1 MKKILFGLTLMA
13 AMASCTE
20 DYKDWASPA
29 NNPQE
34 PVKSVEVEVTSAGTI
49 NLADAEESVQLF
61 TPSVVVSDEAVSK
74 YTVELYAEAEGA
86 RKELTAD
93 SEGKVLTADLQD
105 AVVSLCGARP
115 IERSLFMDI
124 TCLTNIAGQSI
135 QNVSKNV
142 AIKITPEAPFI
153 DPAGYYV
160 VGNIDGWACTR
171 VDDFHMVNNG
181 GDVYENPEFSVTIAA
196 VAGVDPYEVKFVPSS
211 AFKADG
217 TIENWGIALSA
228 LPDVDEIANKGS
240 FSYNNAG
247 GNIKFAAVEGAKFYT
262 IKANLL
268 EGTYE
273 VTPVKFEEYIYVPG
287 NAQKYNTSAP
297 GMPEWGWT
305 PSLAPALRSPNCDGK
320 YEGFAYMDG
329 EFKFTKKRDWDHGEY
344 NYDSFTSYDA
354 IFTGNVGTGGN
365 INCTTAGYY
374 KLVADVANGSLAATK
389 LTWGLVGPATP
400 GEWDAAQYTVMTY
413 NMADDCWEITTD
425 LVANEFKFTTNGS
438 WDINLGGSVDDL
450 SEGGG
455 NLSIAE
461 AGNYTIKLY
470 PSRSTNDKLYCTI
483 TKN

>member
-1 MKKILFGLTLMA
+1 MKKILYGLTLMA

-20 DYKDWASPA
+20 DYKDWASPV

-34 PVKSVEVEVTSAGTI
+34 PTKSVEVSVTSAGSI
-49 NLADAEESVQLF
+49 NLANAEESIQLF
-61 TPSVVVSDEAVSK
+61 TPSVVVSDEAVST
-74 YTVELYAEAEGA
+74 YTVELYADAEGA

-93 SEGKVLTADLQD
+93 SEGKVLTVDLQD

-115 IERSLFMDI
+115 VERSLFMDI
-124 TCLTNIAGQSI
+124 TCLTNVAGQSI
-135 QNVSKNV
+135 QNFSKNV

-160 VGNIDGWACTR
+160 VGNIDGWTCTR

-211 AFKADG
+211 AFKEDG

-273 VTPVKFEEYIYVPG
+273 VTSLSFNPFVYFIGATDGWSNAEQKLALTDDSGIYTGYLYCADPNGWG
-287 NAQKYNTSAP
+287 N
-297 GMPEWGWT
+297 
-305 PSLAPALRSPNCDGK
+305 
-320 YEGFAYMDG
+320 
-329 EFKFTKKRDWDHGEY
+329 EFKFQKVPGDWGTEINSGHM
-344 NYDSFTSYDA
+344 
-354 IFTGNVGTGGN
+354 TGGISGDFADGGGN
-365 INCTTAGYY
+365 FKATAGEGVYY
-374 KLVADVANGSLAATK
+374 VTLNLNANTLNGIFVNKMGIIGDFNGWGGDVEMTWNATDYCFEATGAGVTANGWKFRINAD
-389 LTWGLVGPATP
+389 WGINLGANDSAEPS
-400 GEWDAAQYTVMTY
+400 TVL
-413 NMADDCWEITTD
+413 DD
-425 LVANEFKFTTNGS
+425 LVANGK
-438 WDINLGGSVDDL
+438 NLGV
-450 SEGGG
+450 
-455 NLSIAE
+455 
-461 AGNYTIKLY
+461 AGNTIKLY
-470 PSRSTNDKLYCTI
+470 PTRKTSDKIYCTVE
-483 TKN
+483 

>member
-1 MKKILFGLTLMA
+1 MKKILYGLTLMA

-20 DYKDWASPA
+20 DYKDWASPV

-34 PVKSVEVEVTSAGTI
+34 PTKSVEVSVTSAGSI
-49 NLADAEESVQLF
+49 NLADAEESIQLF
-61 TPSVVVSDEAVSK
+61 TPSVVVSDEAVST
-74 YTVELYAEAEGA
+74 YTVELYADAEGA

-93 SEGKVLTADLQD
+93 GEGKVLAADLQD

-115 IERSLFMDI
+115 VERSLFMDI

-135 QNVSKNV
+135 QNFSKNV

-160 VGNIDGWACTR
+160 VGNIDGWTCTR

-181 GDVYENPEFSVTIAA
+181 GDVYENPEFTVTIAA

-247 GNIKFAAVEGAKFYT
+247 GNIKFAAAEGAKFYT

-273 VTPVKFEEYIYVPG
+273 VTSLSFNPFVYFIGATDGWSNAEQKLALTDDSGIYTGYLYCADPNGWG
-287 NAQKYNTSAP
+287 N
-297 GMPEWGWT
+297 
-305 PSLAPALRSPNCDGK
+305 
-320 YEGFAYMDG
+320 
-329 EFKFTKKRDWDHGEY
+329 EFKFQKVPGDWGTEINSGHM
-344 NYDSFTSYDA
+344 
-354 IFTGNVGTGGN
+354 TGGIIGDFADGGGN
-365 INCTTAGYY
+365 FKATAGEGVYY
-374 KLVADVANGSLAATK
+374 VTLNLNANTLNGIFVNKMGIIGDFNGWGGDVEMTWNATDYCFEATGAGVTANGWKFRINAD
-389 LTWGLVGPATP
+389 WGINLGANDSAEPS
-400 GEWDAAQYTVMTY
+400 TVL
-413 NMADDCWEITTD
+413 DD
-425 LVANEFKFTTNGS
+425 LVANGK
-438 WDINLGGSVDDL
+438 NLGV
-450 SEGGG
+450 
-455 NLSIAE
+455 
-461 AGNYTIKLY
+461 AGNTIKLY
-470 PSRSTNDKLYCTI
+470 PTRKTSDKIYCTVE
-483 TKN
+483 

>member
-1 MKKILFGLTLMA
+1 MKKILYGLTLMA

-20 DYKDWASPA
+20 DYKDWASPV

-34 PVKSVEVEVTSAGTI
+34 PTKSVEVSVTSAGSI
-49 NLADAEESVQLF
+49 NLANAEESIQLF

-115 IERSLFMDI
+115 VERSLFMDI

-160 VGNIDGWACTR
+160 VGNIDGWTCTR

-273 VTPVKFEEYIYVPG
+273 VTSLSFNPFVYFIGATDGWSNAEQKLALTDDSGIYTGYLYCADPNGWG
-287 NAQKYNTSAP
+287 N
-297 GMPEWGWT
+297 
-305 PSLAPALRSPNCDGK
+305 
-320 YEGFAYMDG
+320 
-329 EFKFTKKRDWDHGEY
+329 EFKFQKVPGDWGTEINSGHM
-344 NYDSFTSYDA
+344 
-354 IFTGNVGTGGN
+354 TGGISGDFADGGGN
-365 INCTTAGYY
+365 FKATAGEGVYY
-374 KLVADVANGSLAATK
+374 VTLNLNANTLNGIFVNKMGIIGDFNGWGGDVEMTWNATDYCFEATGAGVTANGWKFRINAD
-389 LTWGLVGPATP
+389 WGINLGANDSAEPS
-400 GEWDAAQYTVMTY
+400 TVL
-413 NMADDCWEITTD
+413 DD
-425 LVANEFKFTTNGS
+425 LVANGK
-438 WDINLGGSVDDL
+438 NLGV
-450 SEGGG
+450 
-455 NLSIAE
+455 
-461 AGNYTIKLY
+461 AGNTIKLY
-470 PSRSTNDKLYCTI
+470 PTRKTSDKIYCTVE
-483 TKN
+483 

>member
-1 MKKILFGLTLMA
+1 MA

-20 DYKDWASPA
+20 DYKDWASPV

-34 PVKSVEVEVTSAGTI
+34 PTKSVEVSVTSAGSI
-49 NLADAEESVQLF
+49 NLADAEESIQLF
-61 TPSVVVSDEAVSK
+61 TPSVVVSDEAVST
-74 YTVELYAEAEGA
+74 YTVELYADAEGA

-93 SEGKVLTADLQD
+93 SEGKVLTVDLQD

-115 IERSLFMDI
+115 VERSLFMDI
-124 TCLTNIAGQSI
+124 TCLTNVAGQSI
-135 QNVSKNV
+135 QNFSKNV

-160 VGNIDGWACTR
+160 VGNIDGWTCTR

-211 AFKADG
+211 AFKEDG

-273 VTPVKFEEYIYVPG
+273 VTSLSFNPFVYFIGATDGWSNAEQKLALTDDSGIYTGYLYCADPNGWG
-287 NAQKYNTSAP
+287 N
-297 GMPEWGWT
+297 
-305 PSLAPALRSPNCDGK
+305 
-320 YEGFAYMDG
+320 
-329 EFKFTKKRDWDHGEY
+329 EFKFQKVPGDWGTEINSGHM
-344 NYDSFTSYDA
+344 
-354 IFTGNVGTGGN
+354 TGGISGDFADGGGN
-365 INCTTAGYY
+365 FKATAGEGVYY
-374 KLVADVANGSLAATK
+374 VTLNLNANTLNGIFVNKMGIIGDFNGWGGDVEMTWNATDYCFEATGAGVTANGWKFRINAD
-389 LTWGLVGPATP
+389 WGINLGANDSAEPS
-400 GEWDAAQYTVMTY
+400 TVL
-413 NMADDCWEITTD
+413 DD
-425 LVANEFKFTTNGS
+425 LVANGK
-438 WDINLGGSVDDL
+438 NLGV
-450 SEGGG
+450 
-455 NLSIAE
+455 
-461 AGNYTIKLY
+461 AGNTIKLY
-470 PSRSTNDKLYCTI
+470 PTRKTSDKIYCTVE
-483 TKN
+483 

>member
-1 MKKILFGLTLMA
+1 MKKILYGLTLMA

-20 DYKDWASPA
+20 DYKDWASPV

-34 PVKSVEVEVTSAGTI
+34 PTKSVEVSVTSAGSI
-49 NLADAEESVQLF
+49 NLANAEESIQLF
-61 TPSVVVSDEAVSK
+61 TPSVVVSDEAVST
-74 YTVELYAEAEGA
+74 YTVELYADAEGA

-93 SEGKVLTADLQD
+93 SEGKVLTVDLQD

-115 IERSLFMDI
+115 VERSLFMDI
-124 TCLTNIAGQSI
+124 TCLTNVAGQSI
-135 QNVSKNV
+135 QNFSKNV

-160 VGNIDGWACTR
+160 VGNIDGWTCTR

-211 AFKADG
+211 AFKEDG

-273 VTPVKFEEYIYVPG
+273 VTSLSFNPFVYFIGATDGWSKAEQKLALTDDSGIYTGYLYCADPNGWG
-287 NAQKYNTSAP
+287 N
-297 GMPEWGWT
+297 
-305 PSLAPALRSPNCDGK
+305 
-320 YEGFAYMDG
+320 
-329 EFKFTKKRDWDHGEY
+329 EFKFQKVPGDWGTEINSGHM
-344 NYDSFTSYDA
+344 
-354 IFTGNVGTGGN
+354 TGGISGDFADGGGN
-365 INCTTAGYY
+365 FKATAGEGVYY
-374 KLVADVANGSLAATK
+374 VTLNLNANTLNGIFVNKMGIIGDFNGWGGDVEMTWNATDYCFEATGAGVTANGWKFRINAD
-389 LTWGLVGPATP
+389 WGINLGANDSAEPS
-400 GEWDAAQYTVMTY
+400 TVL
-413 NMADDCWEITTD
+413 DD
-425 LVANEFKFTTNGS
+425 LVANGK
-438 WDINLGGSVDDL
+438 NLGV
-450 SEGGG
+450 
-455 NLSIAE
+455 
-461 AGNYTIKLY
+461 AGNTIKLY
-470 PSRSTNDKLYCTI
+470 PTRKTSDKIYCTVE
-483 TKN
+483 

>member
-1 MKKILFGLTLMA
+1 MMKKILFGLTLMA

-160 VGNIDGWACTR
+160 VGNIDGWTCTR

-273 VTPVKFEEYIYVPG
+273 VSSLSFNPFIYFIGATDGWSNAEQKLALTDDSGIYTGYLYCADPNGWG
-287 NAQKYNTSAP
+287 N
-297 GMPEWGWT
+297 
-305 PSLAPALRSPNCDGK
+305 
-320 YEGFAYMDG
+320 
-329 EFKFTKKRDWDHGEY
+329 EFKFQKVPGDWGTEINSGHM
-344 NYDSFTSYDA
+344 
-354 IFTGNVGTGGN
+354 TGGISGDFADGGGN
-365 INCTTAGYY
+365 FKATAGEGVYY
-374 KLVADVANGSLAATK
+374 VTLNLNANTLNGIFVNKMGIIGDFNGWGGDVEMTWNATDYCFEATGAGVTANGWKFRINAD
-389 LTWGLVGPATP
+389 WGINLGANDSAEPS
-400 GEWDAAQYTVMTY
+400 TVL
-413 NMADDCWEITTD
+413 DD
-425 LVANEFKFTTNGS
+425 LVANGK
-438 WDINLGGSVDDL
+438 NLGV
-450 SEGGG
+450 
-455 NLSIAE
+455 
-461 AGNYTIKLY
+461 AGNTIKLY
-470 PSRSTNDKLYCTI
+470 PTRKTSDKIYCTVE
-483 TKN
+483 